1 MLDKNTL
8 IKVVNRDNGVVGYTV
23 PDLGNIRR
31 MFQPKEEKEVTMEE
45 LRKLSYLPG
54 GKILLQDCLIIRNE
68 EAISEILGDIEPEY
82 YYTEDDVKNLLLNGS
97 LDQLKD
103 CLDFAPLG
111 VVDLVK
117 NLAVTLK
124 IDNYSK
130 REAIKNK
137 LGFDVTNAIENNK
150 ISQEEEKVEDK
161 KRRAAVPVQ
170 ANTETEAP
178 ARRTVAPKYKVTSI
192 QK

>member
-1 MLDKNTL
+1 MLDKDTL
-8 IKVVNRDNGVVGYTV
+8 IKVVNRDNGVVGYAV

-54 GKILLQDCLIIRNE
+54 GKTLLQDCLIIRNE

-82 YYTEDDVKNLLLNGS
+82 YYTENDVKDLLLNGT
-97 LDQLKD
+97 LNQLKD

-111 VVDLVK
+111 VIDLVK

-161 KRRAAVPVQ
+161 KRRAAVPVL
-170 ANTETEAP
+170 ANTEAEAP
-178 ARRTVAPKYKVTSI
+178 TRRTAAPKYKVTSI

>member
-1 MLDKNTL
+1 MLDKDTL

-31 MFQPKEEKEVTMEE
+31 MFQPKEEKEITMEE

-170 ANTETEAP
+170 ANTEAEAP
-178 ARRTVAPKYKVTSI
+178 ARRTAAPKYKVTSI

>member
-1 MLDKNTL
+1 MLDKDTL

-178 ARRTVAPKYKVTSI
+178 ARRTAAPKYKVTSI